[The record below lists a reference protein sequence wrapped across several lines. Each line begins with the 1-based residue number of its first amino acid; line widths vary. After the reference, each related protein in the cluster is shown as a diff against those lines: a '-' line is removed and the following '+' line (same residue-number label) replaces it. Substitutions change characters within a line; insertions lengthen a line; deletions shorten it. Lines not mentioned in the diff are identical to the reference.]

1 MTPKYAKGQKV
12 IIMPVS
18 SQPLSS
24 RDADIEE
31 YAGQTGEVKDYYWIS
46 KKGEAGVFYIYTV
59 AVEPEHKEVVLHE
72 DELAACIA

>member
-1 MTPKYAKGQKV
+1 MIPKYEKGQKV
-12 IIMPVS
+12 TITPVS

-31 YAGQTGEVKDYYWIS
+31 YAGQTGEIKDYFWIS
-46 KKGEAGVFYIYTV
+46 KRGGAEVFYIYTV